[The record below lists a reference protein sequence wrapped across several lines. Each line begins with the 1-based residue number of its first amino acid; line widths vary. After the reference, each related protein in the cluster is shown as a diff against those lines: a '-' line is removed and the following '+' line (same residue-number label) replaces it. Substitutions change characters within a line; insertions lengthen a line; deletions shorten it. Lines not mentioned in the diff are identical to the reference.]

1 MTDKNNR
8 LLQRQLKKVIPTH
21 RVVLSKANITLDLL
35 QDASMVMA
43 QIVEKY
49 GDLYIPIFVRI
60 IDEIEDRKKN
70 QSYKEIALQML
81 DNEQ

>member
-1 MTDKNNR
+1 MTDKNNK
-8 LLQRQLKKVIPTH
+8 LLKRQLKKVIPNH
-21 RVVLSKANITLDLL
+21 RVLLSKADITLELL

-49 GDLYIPIFVRI
+49 GDLYIPIFARV